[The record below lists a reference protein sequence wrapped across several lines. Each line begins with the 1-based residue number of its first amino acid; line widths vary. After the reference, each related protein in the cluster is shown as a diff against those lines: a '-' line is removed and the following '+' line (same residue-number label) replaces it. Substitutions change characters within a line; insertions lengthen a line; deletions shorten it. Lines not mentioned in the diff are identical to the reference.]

1 MVCITKGAKASLDK
15 VLAENAEVEEGI
27 LSPSSM
33 LPPIAADS
41 SLDLQKPL
49 IIRVDSDPLIE
60 DHEK

>member
-33 LPPIAADS
+33 LPPIVADS
-41 SLDLQKPL
+41 SLDLQKPHNPGRL
-49 IIRVDSDPLIE
+49 GPLN
-60 DHEK
+60 HEK